1 MGVMHQLMIRP
12 VQSRYGIL
20 YDGVISQLNSIYIGV
35 VYNSLFHYHQ
45 IGKVT
50 GFKAPRSHSGL

>member
-20 YDGVISQLNSIYIGV
+20 YDGMISQLNDISFRYRV
-35 VYNSLFHYHQ
+35 LEF
-45 IGKVT
+45 
-50 GFKAPRSHSGL
+50 